1 MTRSCI
7 PFLLLL
13 AAILVGILI
22 TDRKA
27 QTLETETIVVS
38 IPSGSQPAA
47 TELASYLLPDQP

>member
-38 IPSGSQPAA
+38 IPSGSQPGA
-47 TELASYLLPDQP
+47 TELASYLISDQP

>member
-13 AAILVGILI
+13 VAILVGILI

-38 IPSGSQPAA
+38 IPYASQPGA
-47 TELASYLLPDQP
+47 TEVASYLIPDQP